1 MPWPPGNIT
10 SSLVLPASQHR
21 PEGKSP
27 LEGIRWSETTEDRTG
42 RSDRLKP
49 PKHRPLIPN
58 PCATSRRPHRTELE
72 GDTRR
77 GQRSPHL
84 RRDRQQQLQ
93 SRTPRDVSHI
103 EDIPPAELPQ
113 ARSTLRPYAASFPHA
128 QTRWS
133 PRREIGDLFSAPG
146 FPLRAHRAK
155 TTQRPRREGPQRP
168 PLIVGAHHT
177 DLAGAAP
184 RDQTVTPVAALEMK

>member
-1 MPWPPGNIT
+1 MRRRAALTAPNLKVTRAVASAAHTCGEIGN
-10 SSLVLPASQHR
+10 SSF
-21 PEGKSP
+21 
-27 LEGIRWSETTEDRTG
+27 
-42 RSDRLKP
+42 
-49 PKHRPLIPN
+49 
-58 PCATSRRPHRTELE
+58 SRVR
-72 GDTRR
+72 
-77 GQRSPHL
+77 
-84 RRDRQQQLQ
+84 
-93 SRTPRDVSHI
+93 PRDVSHV